1 MTMNRRHFLQT
12 AALAATALP
21 VTTRAFA
28 AASPIIHPDRDGM
41 LRVRGKRE
49 FILGLY
55 QVPKHDGA
63 LREAGEAGFN
73 LINRGAT
80 RAAYDEAH
88 ALGLWGWSALGSLP
102 AEKRA
107 DAEIR
112 MKQTIKIL
120 RDHPALLY
128 WETEDEPTFVWNEPR
143 KQRVPAEQ
151 INATAAFIRRLDPAH
166 PLYLNQSPTNLVST
180 LQTYNP
186 GADIVATDIYPVIP
200 HGIREMYALW
210 PDGRQGDLLND
221 TLSQVGQ
228 YADKMRTVAG
238 PHRAVFTVLQGFA
251 WEMLR
256 EKDRNPAMVLYPTAA
271 QLRFMAWQSIVH
283 GVNGLVWWGLAYTPP
298 EAPLWNDL
306 KTVVRELAQFRAAL
320 AAPPAKL
327 SLKLTY
333 HDTGH
338 SLDRG
343 IEWLAKPLGRDTLLI
358 AVNADNNP
366 VEVTFEGLGR
376 YRRVESQFGS
386 TSFVWTKGSLR
397 EQFEPF
403 GTRVWRLSAR

>member
-1 MTMNRRHFLQT
+1 MNRRQFLHT
-12 AALAATALP
+12 AALSAAALP
-21 VTTRAFA
+21 IVPGAFA
-28 AASPIIHPDRDGM
+28 ATSSTIRPDRDGM

-49 FILGLY
+49 FVLGLY
-55 QVPKHDGA
+55 QVPKSDGT
-63 LREAGEAGFN
+63 LRGASEAGFN
-73 LINRGAT
+73 LINRSPT

-102 AEKRA
+102 TTNRAE
-107 DAEIR
+107 AENR
-112 MKQTIKIL
+112 MRQTIETL
-120 RDHPALLY
+120 RDHPALLF
-128 WETEDEPTFVWNEPR
+128 WETEDEPTFVWKEPAKLR
-143 KQRVPAEQ
+143 TPAAQ
-151 INATAAFIRRLDPAH
+151 INDTAAFIRRLDPAH

-180 LQTYNP
+180 LQAYNP
-186 GADIVATDIYPVIP
+186 AADIVATDIYPVIP

-228 YADKMRTVAG
+228 YADKMRAVAG

-256 EKDRNPAMVLYPTAA
+256 DKDRDPAMVLYPTAA

-283 GVNGLVWWGLAYTPP
+283 GVNGLVWWGLSYTPP

-306 KTVVRELAQFRAAL
+306 KTVVRELAQVRPAL
-320 AAPPAKL
+320 AAPAVKL
-327 SLKLTY
+327 PLKLTY

-358 AVNADNNP
+358 AVNADRNP
-366 VEVTFEGLGR
+366 VDVTFEGVSR
-376 YRRVESQFGS
+376 YRSVESRFGT
-386 TSFVWTKGSLR
+386 TSFVWARGSLR

-403 GTRVWRLSAR
+403 GTRVWRLG